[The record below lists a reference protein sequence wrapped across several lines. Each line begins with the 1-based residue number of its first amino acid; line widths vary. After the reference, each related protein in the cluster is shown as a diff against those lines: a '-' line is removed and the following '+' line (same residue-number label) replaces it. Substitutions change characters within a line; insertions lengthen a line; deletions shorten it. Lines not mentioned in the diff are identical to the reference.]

1 MINLGQGKRPVSS
14 VLVFGMLIRSRPT
27 IPWETSPDPHKKFYG
42 VHFLASF
49 FSAISPVLSGFLSLL
64 FSVQQPKGTCS
75 CDWVTSGVQM
85 RRGRRKR
92 KKKEGEG
99 GLALP
104 LEQQLYQMKN
114 ASSPPSELWLLQFFT
129 LAVFLPLPPPQN
141 CLGFGVNKNGEKGE
155 GRQGKGDSLN
165 SQFQEFLSATQV
177 ERKGFSWVPL
187 CLLHNAYFCI
197 LTTWDQAGDTWGK
210 KILELPSSLVVR
222 PILLLSQCVYYCRWK
237 WGA

>member
-1 MINLGQGKRPVSS
+1 MIKLGQGKRPVSS

-27 IPWETSPDPHKKFYG
+27 IPWEISPDPHKKFYG
-42 VHFLASF
+42 VHFLASS

-104 LEQQLYQMKN
+104 LGTAALPNEKCKF
-114 ASSPPSELWLLQFFT
+114 SSLGTVAP
-129 LAVFLPLPPPQN
+129 AVFHISCLLTTAPTTELP
-141 CLGFGVNKNGEKGE
+141 GVWGEQKWRKRRKAAGE
-155 GRQGKGDSLN
+155 GWFPQLSVSGVPLCN
-165 SQFQEFLSATQV
+165 SSQTKRVFLSA
-177 ERKGFSWVPL
+177 
-187 CLLHNAYFCI
+187 
-197 LTTWDQAGDTWGK
+197 
-210 KILELPSSLVVR
+210 SLSA
-222 PILLLSQCVYYCRWK
+222 P
-237 WGA
+237 

>member
-1 MINLGQGKRPVSS
+1 MIKLGQGKRPVSS

-64 FSVQQPKGTCS
+64 FQSNSQKAPAPVIESHLGSK
-75 CDWVTSGVQM
+75 WEEV
-85 RRGRRKR
+85 RERG
-92 KKKEGEG
+92 KKEGEG

-155 GRQGKGDSLN
+155 GRQGKGDSPT
-165 SQFQEFLSATQV
+165 LSF
-177 ERKGFSWVPL
+177 RS
-187 CLLHNAYFCI
+187 
-197 LTTWDQAGDTWGK
+197 
-210 KILELPSSLVVR
+210 SSLQ
-222 PILLLSQCVYYCRWK
+222 LKSN
-237 WGA
+237 